1 MSRRR
6 TQDAPEYRPGIYACI
21 ACALMNM
28 LVVLVLGGFFR
39 VANRRAARGEIVLED
54 SDVSLSPFQHPL
66 TLALAD

>member
-1 MSRRR
+1 
-6 TQDAPEYRPGIYACI
+6 
-21 ACALMNM
+21 MNM